1 MEGVSFYSC
10 KEWGQNG
17 HYIFKIINKGSLV
30 TDKTVAKAPPS
41 PSPPH
46 PRAPARLA
54 CACNADTRPR
64 RLSRPI
70 ARPDGLDRVR
80 ARCVARRPHAIARP
94 PERPIA
100 RRRYRARAAVGSSS
114 DARARPLAR
123 AFDPLS
129 AARTRD
135 LRFARSCVA
144 AALRGEMVARTFLNA
159 RDRSRWI
166 EIQRRRGDV
175 AWSSQD
181 SCGRLGGWDGATWRY
196 LGRPSSGSC
205 RWCHGCRIDS
215 IFVSFGCDR
224 RSEFI
229 RVVGFSI

>member
-30 TDKTVAKAPPS
+30 TDKTIAKAPPS

-54 CACNADTRPR
+54 CVRNAYARPR

-70 ARPDGLDRVR
+70 ARSDGLDRVR

-123 AFDPLS
+123 AFHPLT

-144 AALRGEMVARTFLNA
+144 AALRGRNGRADVFKRARPQPLD
-159 RDRSRWI
+159 RDPMA
-166 EIQRRRGDV
+166 ERRRCAVFTGPLRPI
-175 AWSSQD
+175 
-181 SCGRLGGWDGATWRY
+181 GRLGWRHVA
-196 LGRPSSGSC
+196 LSWP
-205 RWCHGCRIDS
+205 S
-215 IFVSFGCDR
+215 IFWKL
-224 RSEFI
+224 
-229 RVVGFSI
+229 